1 MLRNF
6 ENCLGEKVSEYVA
19 VLFDKRSLN
28 REEDREKGSHGEI
41 SRRDITEDYFIET
54 NCVGIRWITVIEV
67 IR

>member
-19 VLFDKRSLN
+19 VLFNKRSLN
-28 REEDREKGSHGEI
+28 REKGSQGEI
-41 SRRDITEDYFIET
+41 SRRHITEDYFIEM
-54 NCVGIRWITVIEV
+54 NYVGIRWITVIEV

>member
-19 VLFDKRSLN
+19 VLFNKRSLN
-28 REEDREKGSHGEI
+28 REKGSQGEI
-41 SRRDITEDYFIET
+41 SRRHITENYFIEM